1 MIQVKVVYA
10 ASYVNCSWNIK
21 EYGLLNVIYTSL
33 RKDIFVV
40 VKDLVLKALKKS
52 KNVPVLYVLGEPCFF
67 LTALPEDVN
76 YQNCTIVQI

>member
-1 MIQVKVVYA
+1 MNQVKVVYA

-40 VKDLVLKALKKS
+40 VKDLVLKAIKKS
-52 KNVPVLYVLGEPCFF
+52 KNVPVLYVLGEPYFF
-67 LTALPEDVN
+67 LTAIPEDVN
-76 YQNCTIVQI
+76 YQN